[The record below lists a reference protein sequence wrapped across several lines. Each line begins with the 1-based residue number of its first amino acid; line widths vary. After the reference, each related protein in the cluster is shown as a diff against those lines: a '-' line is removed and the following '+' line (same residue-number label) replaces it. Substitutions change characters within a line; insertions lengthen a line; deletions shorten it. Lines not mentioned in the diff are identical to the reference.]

1 MEARKNGMDEPVCRA
16 RTEMLMERM
25 DLWTQ
30 WGKERVG
37 QVESGLDICTVPCGK

>member
-1 MEARKNGMDEPVCRA
+1 MEARKNGMDEPICRA
-16 RTEMLMERM
+16 KIEMPLERM

-37 QVESGLDICTVPCGK
+37 QVEMTVDICTGPCVK